1 MPEEEHV
8 DFKILDVG
16 CSARPKGDVNIGFL
30 RGGLNPQTG
39 ERIQGEFMSP
49 QKAQKTKNFLLADAA
64 HLPFKDES
72 FNVTFSGH
80 AIEHI

>member
-49 QKAQKTKNFLLADAA
+49 QKAQKTKNFLLAEPHIF
-64 HLPFKDES
+64 HLRMNLLMLHFL
-72 FNVTFSGH
+72 VTQ
-80 AIEHI
+80 